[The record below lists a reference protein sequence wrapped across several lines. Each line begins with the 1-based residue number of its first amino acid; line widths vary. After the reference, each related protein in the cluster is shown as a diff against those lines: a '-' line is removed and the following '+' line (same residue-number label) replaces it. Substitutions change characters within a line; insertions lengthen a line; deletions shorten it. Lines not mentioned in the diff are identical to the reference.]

1 MLEEN
6 QKEQEIFQEYQELLS
21 DPNEII
27 QPEVQ
32 KSLAK
37 T

>member
-6 QKEQEIFQEYQELLS
+6 QKEQEILQEYQNLLS
-21 DPNEII
+21 DPNEIT
-27 QPEVQ
+27 QPEIQ
-32 KSLAK
+32 KNLAK